1 MMSASQ
7 ARYSTTLSAASEMTR
22 SASRRAAVVR
32 AAASRRFAS
41 TTESASAIFAFATAV
56 ASRPASR
63 TISDAS
69 ASAVEIYLRPRDSAP
84 AKMLRALFSALSSV
98 SFAFRLVSLM
108 RRSDAAVAFAS
119 RACADL
125 IIAIAVSVARISNSS
140 RLKPV
145 ISRRDLRSAN

>member
-1 MMSASQ
+1 
-7 ARYSTTLSAASEMTR
+7 MTR
-22 SASRRAAVVR
+22 SASRRAAVVS
-32 AAASRRFAS
+32 ATASRRLVS
-41 TTESASAIFAFATAV
+41 TAESASAIFAFATAV

-84 AKMLRALFSALSSV
+84 AKILRALFSAPSSM

-108 RRSDAAVAFAS
+108 RRSEAAVAFAS

-145 ISRRDLRSAN
+145 ISRRDLRSAS